1 MPYSALVHNLLKLC
15 VGGRIMNS
23 INKNRYIQIGLKIA
37 YYRKLNG
44 LTQENL
50 AEKIKVSPGY
60 LSQVETPSF
69 VQPISLKVLF
79 ALADVFKIPPYK
91 LLDFDDKV

>member
-1 MPYSALVHNLLKLC
+1 
-15 VGGRIMNS
+15 MNK
-23 INKNRYIQIGLKIA
+23 IDKNRYIKIGLKIA

-50 AEKIKVSPGY
+50 AEKVGISPGH

-69 VQPISLKVLF
+69 VQPISLKTLF
-79 ALADVFKIPPYK
+79 ALADIFQIPPYK
-91 LLDFDDKV
+91 LLEFED

>member
-1 MPYSALVHNLLKLC
+1 
-15 VGGRIMNS
+15 MND

-44 LTQENL
+44 FTQESL
-50 AEKIKVSPGY
+50 AEKIDISPGY

-69 VQPISLKVLF
+69 VQPISLKMLF
-79 ALADVFKIPPYK
+79 AFADIFKIPPYK
-91 LLDFDDKV
+91 LLDFDDEIKH

>member
-1 MPYSALVHNLLKLC
+1 MFNCNTLKCYLRG
-15 VGGRIMNS
+15 VIMNKVD
-23 INKNRYIQIGLKIA
+23 KNRYIQIGLKIA

-44 LTQENL
+44 FTQESL
-50 AEKIKVSPGY
+50 AEKIEVSPGY

-69 VQPISLKVLF
+69 VQPISLKMLF

-91 LLDFDDKV
+91 LLDFDDDI

>member
-1 MPYSALVHNLLKLC
+1 
-15 VGGRIMNS
+15 MNEVD
-23 INKNRYIQIGLKIA
+23 KKRYIQIGLKIA

-50 AEKIKVSPGY
+50 AEKIGISPGY

-69 VQPISLKVLF
+69 IQPISLKMLF
-79 ALADVFKIPPYK
+79 ALADVFRIQPYK
-91 LLDFDDKV
+91 LLEFESEI